1 MARLLVSVRSAAEA
15 EAAVRSGADLID
27 VKEPARGALGRAP
40 EEVIAAVCQ
49 QVGGRRPVSAALG
62 EFRDRPLGDPPG
74 GLAFVK
80 WGLSCCFARA
90 RWQDE
95 LAAAFDHVRHV
106 RPGCLPVTVAYAD
119 WQSAQSPRPA
129 AVCAFACAYR
139 ATALLLDTWTKDG
152 RSLLDWLTVAE
163 VGRLRERCRAAG
175 VRVALAGSL
184 GRVRIGELH
193 DVDPDWF
200 AVRGAVCRDDCRTA
214 VIDPERVRALAEY
227 VHSRTPAAR
236 CEG

>member
-1 MARLLVSVRSAAEA
+1 MASLLVSVRSAAEA
-15 EAAVRSGADLID
+15 EAAVRGGADLID
-27 VKEPARGALGRAP
+27 VKEPAHGSLGRAP

-62 EFRDRPLGDPPG
+62 EFRDRPLGDPLD

-80 WGLSCCFARA
+80 WGLSRCIARA
-90 RWQDE
+90 RWQEE
-95 LAAAFDHVRHV
+95 LAATFDRVRRI
-106 RPGCLPVTVAYAD
+106 RPGCVPVAVAYAD
-119 WQSAQSPRPA
+119 WQRAESPPPV
-129 AVCAFACAYR
+129 AVCAFACEYR

-163 VGRLRERCRAAG
+163 VGRLRECCRAAG

-184 GRVRIGELH
+184 GRVPIGELR

-214 VIDPERVRALAEY
+214 VIDPERVRALAEF